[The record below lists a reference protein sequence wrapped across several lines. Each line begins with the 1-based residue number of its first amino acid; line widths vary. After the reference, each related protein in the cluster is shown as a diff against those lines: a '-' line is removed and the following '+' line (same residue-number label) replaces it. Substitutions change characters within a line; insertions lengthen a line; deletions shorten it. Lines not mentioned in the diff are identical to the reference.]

1 MVVLWQS
8 HKLEWLEEP
17 SLCSSQENRFARTW
31 LFLDVTRRLEYWKKY
46 LSYRCLVMPRATKR
60 HLSNWQMKT
69 LSEAAWSAASSKCC
83 WNEWGWQSGWWG
95 GRRGLAIVLN
105 PLGKKYTNARHMN
118 LSWVGKEIL
127 KRADAAVEVRWTY
140 LTLLRLLRHFYIFF

>member
-1 MVVLWQS
+1 MPMLDSQVHVEGGGLVAESQVGVVGGAVSVQLSGKSSCKDMVVPWCHS
-8 HKLEWLEEP
+8 WLGVLKKIP
-17 SLCSSQENRFARTW
+17 QLSMPCNATCQCNV
-31 LFLDVTRRLEYWKKY
+31 FLL
-46 LSYRCLVMPRATKR
+46 PQ
-60 HLSNWQMKT
+60 HLSNWQTKT

-83 WNEWGWQSGWWG
+83 WNECGWQSGWWR

-127 KRADAAVEVRWTY
+127 KE
-140 LTLLRLLRHFYIFF
+140 LMQQ